1 MTFLSTLFG
10 KKKKKEDIPIS
21 RLPEQPKTE
30 LHNPESAPL
39 PSSTPPT
46 LAKEPVQK
54 ETTVWKPGDVILEHY
69 DVERV
74 ITSGGMG
81 TVYITNHRN
90 WKVKVAIKS
99 PNEEMLA
106 HPSLFQRVIKEAEA
120 WTELGL
126 HPNIAY
132 CYFVRN
138 IGEIPHIFVEYVD
151 GGNLREWIEEGRCSD
166 LKTGL
171 DLAIQFC
178 HGMAHAH
185 NKGMIHRDIKPGNI
199 LMTKDGTLKV
209 TDFGIARVGNN
220 EEGDLSLRTK
230 DPTKTVGF
238 MGTEPYASPEQL
250 KDAHTVG
257 PESDVYSF
265 GVCLWEM
272 FLGRRPRPNAWNDDP
287 LQDPKTLNPSLPD
300 SFAILLTEMVTLDRD
315 TRIALGG
322 LDSLKERF
330 KAIYQDLFHE
340 PSPHSELEQ
349 VDLEADGLNNRGVS
363 YLELG
368 KKEEALR
375 CFEEALQQ
383 NVTHPEAIFNK
394 SLIEW
399 RDGEITDTEVLT
411 RLDNCGN
418 NPETEKEKIAEL
430 KAFIHTESF
439 NSEAA
444 KEVLKE
450 FPDKY
455 DALFFGKDTSQIEMI
470 RTMEGH
476 TGRVG
481 SVAITPDGRYA
492 VSGSG
497 EGRIRVWELET
508 GRSIRTM
515 EGHGA
520 EVKSVAITPDGRYA
534 ISGSEDRTLRMWD
547 LDTGQCLRT
556 MEGHTNWVESVAIT
570 PDGQFVVSVSYDT
583 TLRVWEL
590 ETGRCMSIM
599 EGHTGW
605 VNSVEITPDGRYA
618 VSGSNDHTIRMWELE
633 TGQCL
638 RTMKWNIEDVLSVAI
653 SPDGRYAVSGSGD
666 RSIRVWELETGQSIR
681 TMDEHSFMVLSL
693 AITPDGRH
701 VVSGGNDNNLRV
713 WDLETGRCKRT
724 MEGHTGSILSV
735 AITPDGRYVVAGSWD
750 KTLQVWALGLQK
762 VCPAQYMLSIPKG
775 FKERKIEE
783 DVLNRAVTKAKELH
797 DKGNYK
803 GSYLTLF
810 DAWKGLAFCNREV
823 ITRLYA
829 DLMRKARIGGLS
841 FCYETTLLKGHTEG
855 VNCVAITPDGRYAVS
870 GSNDYTIRVWEL
882 ETGRSVRALEGHT
895 AMVNSVAITPDG
907 RYAVSGCWDHTLMVW
922 ELETGRSIRTMEGH
936 TGSILSVAITPD
948 GRYVVAGSWEGNI
961 RLWEFETGR
970 SIRTMEGH
978 KDYIYSVAI
987 TPDGRYAVSGCMDK
1001 NLSLLELETGQAIR
1015 FMEGHTNP
1023 VKSVAITP
1031 DSRYAVSGGDDTT
1044 LRIWELETGQCLRTM
1059 EGHTAAVKSVAIT
1072 PDGGYAVSGSSDNT
1086 IRVWRFIWDLEF
1098 PEGDGSDNGGQS
1110 S

>member
-1 MTFLSTLFG
+1 M
-10 KKKKKEDIPIS
+10 
-21 RLPEQPKTE
+21 
-30 LHNPESAPL
+30 
-39 PSSTPPT
+39 
-46 LAKEPVQK
+46 
-54 ETTVWKPGDVILEHY
+54 
-69 DVERV
+69 
-74 ITSGGMG
+74 
-81 TVYITNHRN
+81 
-90 WKVKVAIKS
+90 
-99 PNEEMLA
+99 
-106 HPSLFQRVIKEAEA
+106 
-120 WTELGL
+120 
-126 HPNIAY
+126 
-132 CYFVRN
+132 
-138 IGEIPHIFVEYVD
+138 
-151 GGNLREWIEEGRCSD
+151 
-166 LKTGL
+166 
-171 DLAIQFC
+171 
-178 HGMAHAH
+178 
-185 NKGMIHRDIKPGNI
+185 
-199 LMTKDGTLKV
+199 
-209 TDFGIARVGNN
+209 
-220 EEGDLSLRTK
+220 
-230 DPTKTVGF
+230 
-238 MGTEPYASPEQL
+238 
-250 KDAHTVG
+250 G

-508 GRSIRTM
+508 GRS
-515 EGHGA
+515 
-520 EVKSVAITPDGRYA
+520 
-534 ISGSEDRTLRMWD
+534 
-547 LDTGQCLRT
+547 
-556 MEGHTNWVESVAIT
+556 
-570 PDGQFVVSVSYDT
+570 
-583 TLRVWEL
+583 
-590 ETGRCMSIM
+590 
-599 EGHTGW
+599 
-605 VNSVEITPDGRYA
+605 
-618 VSGSNDHTIRMWELE
+618 
-633 TGQCL
+633 
-638 RTMKWNIEDVLSVAI
+638 
-653 SPDGRYAVSGSGD
+653 
-666 RSIRVWELETGQSIR
+666 
-681 TMDEHSFMVLSL
+681 
-693 AITPDGRH
+693 
-701 VVSGGNDNNLRV
+701 
-713 WDLETGRCKRT
+713 
-724 MEGHTGSILSV
+724 
-735 AITPDGRYVVAGSWD
+735 
-750 KTLQVWALGLQK
+750 
-762 VCPAQYMLSIPKG
+762 
-775 FKERKIEE
+775 
-783 DVLNRAVTKAKELH
+783 
-797 DKGNYK
+797 
-803 GSYLTLF
+803 
-810 DAWKGLAFCNREV
+810 
-823 ITRLYA
+823 
-829 DLMRKARIGGLS
+829 
-841 FCYETTLLKGHTEG
+841 
-855 VNCVAITPDGRYAVS
+855 
-870 GSNDYTIRVWEL
+870 
-882 ETGRSVRALEGHT
+882 VRALEGHT

-907 RYAVSGCWDHTLMVW
+907 RYAVSGCWDHILMVW

-936 TGSILSVAITPD
+936 TGSILSVAITPDGRYAVSGSEDYTIRVWEIGTGRSILTTEKNSFSAESVAITPD